1 MAILEVINLKKT
13 YTTRFGGS
21 QVRAL
26 KNLNFTVENGENAA
40 VMG

>member
-21 QVRAL
+21 PVRSL
-26 KNLNFTVENGENAA
+26 TNVTFTVEN
-40 VMG
+40 